1 MHPGP
6 ARIALLAL
14 IALAIIS
21 SFRTVGNLLVYG
33 LLIAPPATASLLA
46 RRVPA
51 MMATSV
57 GVGVGSVYVGLLLSY
72 HLDLAAGAAMA
83 GVAVAV
89 FFGVLTVSQT
99 RAAWRRR
106 RGGALETA
114 A

>member
-1 MHPGP
+1 
-6 ARIALLAL
+6 
-14 IALAIIS
+14 
-21 SFRTVGNLLVYG
+21 
-33 LLIAPPATASLLA
+33 
-46 RRVPA
+46 
-51 MMATSV
+51 
-57 GVGVGSVYVGLLLSY
+57 VYVGLLLSY